1 MRLKSRPAPG
11 LGKVRRDVAHGKRG
25 DGHTRTR
32 RIRRPD
38 PRAVHAG
45 RPDPTLTAVAGLVE
59 FGAFCRE
66 RGLDHALRDT
76 FGRLKTHP
84 AVVYPMHTQLRLLI
98 DAFVAGEARVFGV
111 ESLAADPL
119 FVHLAGG
126 GVPSIDILYDDL
138 RRFDAAA
145 ITALDDLV
153 GREGLRGVR
162 TARFKRVH
170 LDIDTTVEVLFGTQD
185 GALPG
190 PNPRYHGRPS
200 YHPILARLAETGA
213 FVGAQLRPGDTGFGD
228 ADVPYAVTLV
238 RRVRAAVGPACEI
251 VVRIDGAGD
260 CLALLAALQ
269 AEPKTTFVTKADLDA
284 PLCAAITTQRVWQT
298 VDEDATGVP
307 LVQVAEIDFARG
319 VWTTASKRFRVIAV
333 RSRDRVNGKQI
344 YLWSD
349 LEYTVQAFVTDRWA
363 EPAEDVMARYND
375 RAGIEPLIGEAKG
388 AWGIG
393 KVPSQDFHANHAAL
407 LLKLLAHNVF
417 RQFVQQ
423 RAPALARWRTPWLR
437 RVLIARPGRLLRI
450 GGRWQLRT
458 RALGP
463 LADRRE

>member
-1 MRLKSRPAPG
+1 MRLNSRPAPG
-11 LGKVRRDVAHGKRG
+11 LGKVRRDVAGGKRG
-25 DGHTRTR
+25 DGQKRTR
-32 RIRRPD
+32 RVRRPD
-38 PRAVHAG
+38 PRTIRAG
-45 RPDPTLTAVAGLVE
+45 TPDPALTGVAGLIE
-59 FGAFCRE
+59 FGAFCRA
-66 RGLDHALRDT
+66 RGLDHFFRET

-84 AVVYPMHTQLRLLI
+84 GVLYPMHTQLRLLV
-98 DAFVAGEARVFGV
+98 DAFVVGEARVFGL

-126 GVPSIDILYDDL
+126 VVPSIDILYDDL
-138 RRFDAAA
+138 RRFDDAA
-145 ITALDDLV
+145 IVALDERV
-153 GREGLRGVR
+153 GREGLQGVR
-162 TARFKRVH
+162 TPRWKRVH
-170 LDIDTTVEVLFGTQD
+170 LDLDTTVEVLFGTQE

-200 YHPILARLAETGA
+200 YHPILARLAETGT
-213 FVGAQLRPGDTGFGD
+213 FVGAQLRPGNTGFGE

-238 RRVRAAVGPACEI
+238 RRVRAAVGPTCEI

-269 AEPKTTFVTKADLDA
+269 AEPNTTFVTKADLDP
-284 PLCAAITTQRVWQT
+284 PLCAAITQHRAWRT
-298 VDEDATGVP
+298 VDEDANGMP

-319 VWTTASKRFRVIAV
+319 VWTAAEKRFRVVAV
-333 RSRDRVNGKQI
+333 RSRERETGKQI
-344 YLWSD
+344 YLWAD
-349 LEYTVQAFVTDRWA
+349 LEYTVQAFVTDRWGEA
-363 EPAEDVMARYND
+363 EEDGMVRYND

-417 RQFVQQ
+417 RQFAHQ
-423 RAPALARWRTPWLR
+423 RAPALVRWRTPWLR
-437 RVLIARPGRLLRI
+437 RVLILRPGRLSRV

-458 RALGP
+458 RDLGP
-463 LADRRE
+463 LAARRE